1 MQLSS
6 LLDLGNG
13 YSLKELAEEAR
24 KENTAMRKL
33 TERSTKDAAAVKVL
47 TMITLIYLPATV
59 VSVRFSIKFKFKL
72 MLMTWQNFF
81 STEFVGQK
89 QRSSGSMEVVVSSN
103 AWLFAAISVPLT
115 LCTVLIWWAWTRF
128 QTIQDRRRNG
138 NSEIS
143 PLRRVLTQRLNPSPL
158 PVEDPKKYHEVERPM

>member
-24 KENTAMRKL
+24 KENSAIRKL
-33 TERSTKDAAAVKVL
+33 TEKSTKDAAAVKVL

-59 VSVRFSIKFKFKL
+59 VSVCPSIESNL
-72 MLMTWQNFF
+72 NVGLMTWQNFF
-81 STEFVGQK
+81 STEFVSQK
-89 QRSSGSMEVVVSSN
+89 QQSSGSMEVVVSSN

-115 LCTVLIWWAWTRF
+115 LCTILIWWAWTRF
-128 QTIQDRRRNG
+128 QAIQDRRRNG
-138 NSEIS
+138 NTEVS
-143 PLRRVLTQRLNPSPL
+143 PLRRVLTQRLDTRPL
-158 PVEDPKKYHEVERPM
+158 SIEDPAKYREAGIPM